1 MSLQNECSIE
11 KGVTI
16 RAAKRLEDCINF
28 AHVAYMVVISQ
39 QSQSILLLLQ
49 TSSSKVFDNIPIHN
63 IYKNQQNV
71 QSQQILNN
79 KNILHV
85 DSLELIGAQFVHFI
99 DQRIESV
106 CSFFFQ
112 SSAMQVENKHKK
124 GTRYGYVVVLFFLR
138 T

>member
-1 MSLQNECSIE
+1 MSVQIECSIE
-11 KGVTI
+11 KGVTF

-39 QSQSILLLLQ
+39 QSQSILLLLH
-49 TSSSKVFDNIPIHN
+49 TSSSKDFDNIPIHN
-63 IYKNQQNV
+63 IYMNQQNV

-85 DSLELIGAQFVHFI
+85 DSLEMIGAQFIHFI
-99 DQRIESV
+99 DERIESV
-106 CSFFFQ
+106 CSFFFR